1 MTLLWSKADY
11 DRLLRVASTAASI
24 PERTAAYAQ
33 LEAILA
39 REMSVIP
46 LYFDVATY
54 LRHPVV
60 RVWPANPDFI
70 ISWKH
75 VRLEP

>member
-1 MTLLWSKADY
+1 
-11 DRLLRVASTAASI
+11 
-24 PERTAAYAQ
+24 
-33 LEAILA
+33 
-39 REMSVIP
+39 MSVIP